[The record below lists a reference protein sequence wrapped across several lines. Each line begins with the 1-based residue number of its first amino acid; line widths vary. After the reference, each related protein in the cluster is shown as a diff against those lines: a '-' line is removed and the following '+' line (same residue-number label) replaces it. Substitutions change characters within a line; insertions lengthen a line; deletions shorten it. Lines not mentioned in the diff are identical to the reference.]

1 MPSNALLAY
10 KLAPRITKCR
20 EPSAIAEEIVLPA
33 AAVDMVSL
41 MIGESAEFFTLAL
54 MKSKYR
60 SKINVEEEI
69 SSFIPCLV
77 LGYFLCYGS
86 TKPVLSKWNYSFYMV
101 IIDTPIINYSSD
113 LLWSLARPTY
123 RIQRSAR
130 KALFVA
136 DLWRLFTDQWARCRP
151 GSTISPSFRSLKTAL
166 FSLGLSHWKRF

>member
-1 MPSNALLAY
+1 MVTQN
-10 KLAPRITKCR
+10 TNH
-20 EPSAIAEEIVLPA
+20 VL
-33 AAVDMVSL
+33 
-41 MIGESAEFFTLAL
+41 
-54 MKSKYR
+54 R
-60 SKINVEEEI
+60 
-69 SSFIPCLV
+69 
-77 LGYFLCYGS
+77 YGS
-86 TKPVLSKWNYSFYMV
+86 TKPILSKWNYSFYMV